1 MLLEEI
7 LAPDYKVYNH
17 FLAKFRQTLDTFT
30 ATRMKEELAELD
42 RWKTLLKYLFIKNVL
57 LIFGKGE
64 HGYDGAVPLCGE
76 GQQSAGGRQQVVG
89 QRQGEAAGRVPGNWA
104 ELMGTG
110 HNIIIGI
117 YVIDST
123 CYCRLGMEMIQ

>member
-17 FLAKFRQTLDTFT
+17 FVAKFRQTLDTFT
-30 ATRMKEELAELD
+30 ATRMAQEMAELD

-76 GQQSAGGRQQVVG
+76 GQQPAGGRQQVVG
-89 QRQGEAAGRVPGNWA
+89 QRQGGAAGRVPGNKSRA
-104 ELMGTG
+104 ETGVRSLNPALHCRRGTE
-110 HNIIIGI
+110 
-117 YVIDST
+117 T
-123 CYCRLGMEMIQ
+123 IQWMRSAG

>member
-7 LAPDYKVYNH
+7 LAPDYEVYNH
-17 FLAKFRQTLDTFT
+17 FVTKFRQTLDTFT
-30 ATRMKEELAELD
+30 ATRMAQEMAELD

-89 QRQGEAAGRVPGNWA
+89 QRQGGAAGGVPGNKSRA
-104 ELMGTG
+104 ETGVRSLNTALHCRRGTE
-110 HNIIIGI
+110 
-117 YVIDST
+117 T
-123 CYCRLGMEMIQ
+123 IQWMRSAG